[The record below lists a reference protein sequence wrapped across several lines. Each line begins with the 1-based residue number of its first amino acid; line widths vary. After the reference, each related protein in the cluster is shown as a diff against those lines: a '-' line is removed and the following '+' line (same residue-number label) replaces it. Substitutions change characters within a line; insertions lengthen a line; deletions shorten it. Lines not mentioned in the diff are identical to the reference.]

1 MTIAKPTE
9 FGSAEVTPKVTR
21 RSFTKEYKLP
31 LLERVDRC
39 KGAGEIG
46 RLLRQEGLYS
56 SHLSTWRAQCREGTL
71 VALARKRGPTKSKTD
86 GQLEVERLRRD
97 NERLRKKLARAEKII
112 DVQKNYQ
119 RFWGSPSTTTTR
131 RAGAADGRHL

>member
-9 FGSAEVTPKVTR
+9 FGSAEVTPKVIR
-21 RSFTKEYKLP
+21 RSFTKEYKLT

-39 KGAGEIG
+39 KGAGDIG

-56 SHLSTWRAQCREGTL
+56 SHLSTWRALRREGTL
-71 VALARKRGPTKSKTD
+71 VALARKRGPTKTKTD
-86 GQLEVERLRRD
+86 ELPEVERLRRD

-112 DVQKNYQ
+112 DVQKKLSEVLGISLDDDDDQ
-119 RFWGSPSTTTTR
+119 TSERS
-131 RAGAADGRHL
+131 